1 MTSKYSFLMMVGLI
15 IISCNTTNQSTG
27 TDQILDGHNSKNSL
41 DWTGIYRGV
50 IPCADCEG
58 IQTEIRLNQDMTY
71 MVSTRY
77 LGKDSSI
84 FSVNGSF
91 EWDQSGNK
99 ITLANLDRDLKTNS
113 YLVGEDRLFKL
124 DMQRNKIEGDLSGQ
138 YILEKD
144 QNNLTEKYWKL
155 VELDGQPIAFGD
167 HQQRE
172 AHLIL
177 KEEDSRVQGHSN
189 CNSFSGTY
197 ELSEVH
203 RIRFS
208 PLASTKMACPDMNTE
223 SRLFQILE
231 VTDNYSVNEDFLFLN
246 KAKMS
251 PLAKFEAVYFR

>member
-1 MTSKYSFLMMVGLI
+1 MTTKYLVLLVAGLTM
-15 IISCNTTNQSTG
+15 ISCNTTNQSTG
-27 TDQILDGHNSKNSL
+27 PDETPDGHNSKNSL
-41 DWTGIYRGV
+41 DWTGVYRGV

-71 MVSTRY
+71 TVSTRY

-84 FSVNGSF
+84 FSANGSF

-99 ITLANLDRDLKTNS
+99 ITLANLDKDLMTNR
-113 YLVGEDRLFKL
+113 YLVGENRLFQL
-124 DMQRNKIEGDLSGQ
+124 DMQGNKIVGDLADQ

-144 QNNLTEKYWKL
+144 QNQITGKYWKL
-155 VELDGQPIAFGD
+155 IELDGQPIAFFD

-172 AHLIL
+172 AYLIL
-177 KEEDSRVQGHSN
+177 KEEDSRVQGHSS

-197 ELSEVH
+197 ELSEGN

-208 PLASTKMACPDMNTE
+208 PLASTKMACPDMITE

-231 VTDNYSVNEDFLFLN
+231 MTDNYSVNGDFLFLN

-251 PLAKFEAVYFR
+251 PLAKFEVVYFR

>member
-1 MTSKYSFLMMVGLI
+1 MSSRYLVLLI
-15 IISCNTTNQSTG
+15 AGFTMISCNTTHKSTG
-27 TDQILDGHNSKNSL
+27 SDVGPDGHTSQNSL
-41 DWTGIYRGV
+41 DWAGIYRGV

-58 IQTEIRLNQDMTY
+58 IQTELRLNQDMTY
-71 MVSTRY
+71 TVSTRY

-91 EWDQSGNK
+91 AWDQAGNK
-99 ITLANLDRDLKTNS
+99 ITLANLDRDLVSNS
-113 YLVGEDRLFKL
+113 YLVGENRLFKL
-124 DMQRNKIEGDLSGQ
+124 DMQGNKIEGDLAGH

-144 QNNLTEKYWKL
+144 QNKITEKYWKL
-155 VELDGQPIAFGD
+155 IELDDQPIAFFD

-177 KEEDSRVQGHSN
+177 KEEDNRVQGHSS

-197 ELSEVH
+197 ELSEGN

-208 PLASTKMACPDMNTE
+208 PLASTKMACPDMITE
-223 SRLFQILE
+223 SQLYRILE
-231 VTDNYSVNEDFLFLN
+231 MTDNYNVNGDFLFLN
-246 KAKMS
+246 KAKMT